1 MTQLRKTDLSSF
13 LLQLQTAAA
22 CEVSIRIKEFR
33 KLITSGAG
41 VKNMNYRDFLGGP
54 VTATVCF

>member
-1 MTQLRKTDLSSF
+1 MPNNYQK
-13 LLQLQTAAA
+13 A
-22 CEVSIRIKEFR
+22 IRIKEFR

-41 VKNMNYRDFLGGP
+41 VKNMNCRDFLGGP